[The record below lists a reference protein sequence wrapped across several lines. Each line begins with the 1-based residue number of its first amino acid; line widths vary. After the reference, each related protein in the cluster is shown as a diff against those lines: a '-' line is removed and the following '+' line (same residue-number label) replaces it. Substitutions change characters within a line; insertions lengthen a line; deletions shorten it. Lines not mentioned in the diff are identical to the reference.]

1 MLNPYSVNK
10 FSYVNTK
17 KSMHLQPPS
26 FQPIHQRPILK
37 LPNHARVAVWVVMNV
52 EHFTFGKLGT
62 AIQPHLNSH
71 PEIANYAWRDYGNRV
86 GIWRLFEL
94 FQELEIPVTAAVN
107 GEICTFYPEI
117 ITAMQE
123 HNWEIMAHGINNST
137 GHSTMEKEEEWET
150 IQRTINLLKKST
162 GKHPKGWLTPGF
174 SITESTFE
182 LLHQAGI
189 VYTADWVND
198 DQPYWYPV
206 KEEKMLAIP
215 YTIEAND
222 ITLCLSNRFSGKGFS
237 QAIIDQFDQLW
248 HDGKTNAR
256 VMAIGLHPFIV
267 GQPLRLKYLKQCL
280 SYIKNKSKTWLTT
293 GEEIYKWIAEDIKD

>member
-1 MLNPYSVNK
+1 MI
-10 FSYVNTK
+10 SY
-17 KSMHLQPPS
+17 MHLQPPS
-26 FQPIHQRPILK
+26 FNSLNQRPILK
-37 LPNHARVAVWVVMNV
+37 LPNQARVAVWVVMNI

-94 FQELEIPVTAAVN
+94 FQELKIPVTAAVN

-117 ITAMQE
+117 ITAIQE

-137 GHSTMEKEEEWET
+137 GHSSMAKEQEQET
-150 IQRTINLLKKST
+150 IEKTINLLQQST
-162 GKHPKGWLTPGF
+162 GKHPQGWLTPGF

-206 KEEKMLAIP
+206 KDQKILAIP

-222 ITLCLSNRFSGKGFS
+222 ITLCLSNRFSGQQFS
-237 QAIIDQFDQLW
+237 QAIADQFDQLW
-248 HDGKTNAR
+248 HDGETNPR

-267 GQPLRLKYLKQCL
+267 GQPLRLKYLKECL
-280 SYIKNKSKTWLTT
+280 LHIKNHPQTWLTT
-293 GEEIYKWIAEDIKD
+293 GGEIYKWFAEAVKN